1 MVLRLALR
9 PAVES
14 PGESIYDPRGWSTL
28 GRETAIQKVY
38 WDDEGWPRIEGGHGG
53 KTFVEGPKDAIFTES
68 ASDNSQQDDFT
79 SPALDPNWNTLR
91 VPFTAKMGTTGDGK
105 LTLIGRGSL
114 ANTHDLSLI
123 ARRWQAFYFDAAVK
137 VKFEPFSYQQM
148 AGLTNYYN
156 DRHWSFVFLT
166 WNEINGKVIEVG
178 ENNRGK
184 YTSYLKDNAIKVPDG
199 VEYVWFRTKVRKQTY
214 SYEYSFDGVSFTEI
228 PVLLDAAVLSD
239 DYVLQSYG
247 GFFTGAFVGLAAV
260 DYAGYGT
267 QAEFYQFEYQELGDR
282 LAADGSYSWE
292 AGETRDK

>member
-1 MVLRLALR
+1 M
-9 PAVES
+9 
-14 PGESIYDPRGWSTL
+14 
-28 GRETAIQKVY
+28 Y

-105 LTLIGRGSL
+105 LTLIGQGSL

-178 ENNRGK
+178 ENNRGN
-184 YTSYLKDNAIKVPDG
+184 TR
-199 VEYVWFRTKVRKQTY
+199 RT
-214 SYEYSFDGVSFTEI
+214 
-228 PVLLDAAVLSD
+228 
-239 DYVLQSYG
+239 
-247 GFFTGAFVGLAAV
+247 
-260 DYAGYGT
+260 
-267 QAEFYQFEYQELGDR
+267 
-282 LAADGSYSWE
+282 
-292 AGETRDK
+292 

>member
-1 MVLRLALR
+1 
-9 PAVES
+9 
-14 PGESIYDPRGWSTL
+14 ESIYDPRGWSTL

-105 LTLIGRGSL
+105 LTLIGQGSL

-214 SYEYSFDGVSFTEI
+214 SYEYSFDGVSFT
-228 PVLLDAAVLSD
+228 
-239 DYVLQSYG
+239 
-247 GFFTGAFVGLAAV
+247 
-260 DYAGYGT
+260 
-267 QAEFYQFEYQELGDR
+267 
-282 LAADGSYSWE
+282 
-292 AGETRDK
+292 